1 MSLSEPLI
9 ARRSATRPLLRRSW
23 RHVMVGAVALG
34 LAGCFTPLYAPTASM
49 SGGVAEELKRVDV
62 GSVRVSGGDDVMG
75 HELRS
80 ELIFALDGERTQAV
94 EKRYRLTAQV
104 SARRSSP
111 IISTAT
117 GRAAS
122 GAINANVRWQIE
134 DLETERIVLQ
144 GTQSGDA
151 SYDRTDQ
158 RFAALRARREAEQ
171 RLARQLARQ
180 IATQVAID
188 FRTGQ
193 HQLSPADGS

>member
-1 MSLSEPLI
+1 MSSSEPLPTHRSTPV
-9 ARRSATRPLLRRSW
+9 ARLSTYW
-23 RHVMVGAVALG
+23 RQLVVGGVALG
-34 LAGCFTPLYAPTASM
+34 LAGCFTPLYAPTASLPA
-49 SGGVAEELKRVDV
+49 GVAEELKRVDV
-62 GSVRVSGGDDVMG
+62 GDVRVTGGDEVMG

-80 ELIFALDGERTQAV
+80 ELIFALDGERRQAL
-94 EKRYRLTAQV
+94 EKRYELTAQV
-104 SARRSSP
+104 TARRSSP

-122 GAINANVRWQIE
+122 GAINANVRWQIR
-134 DLETERIVLQ
+134 DLVMDRVVLQ

-193 HQLSPADGS
+193 HQLSRADGS